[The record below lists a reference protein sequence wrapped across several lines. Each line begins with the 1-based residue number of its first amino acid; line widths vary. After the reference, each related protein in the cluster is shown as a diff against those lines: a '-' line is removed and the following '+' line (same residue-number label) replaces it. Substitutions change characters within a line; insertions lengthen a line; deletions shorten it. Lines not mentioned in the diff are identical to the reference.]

1 MPPHTKV
8 EQLALVIV
16 AGEQATEL
24 IKALNAQSFFVTIVD
39 SRGGLIDERLSTLLI
54 GLNRARLPALLT
66 HLREH
71 CRTRRRLIPTQVESP
86 TMVFQPMMIEAET
99 GGATLY
105 VTDVERFEQL

>member
-1 MPPHTKV
+1 MPPNTKV
-8 EQLALVIV
+8 EQLVLVTV

-24 IKALNAQSFFVTIVD
+24 IQALNTEGFFVTIMD

-54 GLNRARLPALLT
+54 GLNRPRLPVLLT
-66 HLREH
+66 HIREH

-105 VTDVERFEQL
+105 VMDVERFEQL

>member
-1 MPPHTKV
+1 VT
-8 EQLALVIV
+8 V

-24 IKALNAQSFFVTIVD
+24 IRALNKQGFFVTIVD
-39 SRGGLIDERLSTLLI
+39 SRGGLIDERLSSLLI
-54 GLNRARLPALLT
+54 GLNRARLPTLLNYI
-66 HLREH
+66 REN

-105 VTDVERFEQL
+105 VIDVERFEQL